1 MCSEVSVVT
10 YWSNCLKIQLIT
22 GLRLEVLIIFFRSH
36 VWVGGVM
43 LYSGAYILKIMHWI
57 EELKDGG

>member
-1 MCSEVSVVT
+1 MT